1 MERHKSNISGWQD
14 AAELLVAAWLFISP
28 LILGFFDYNAATL
41 TAMLVGATA
50 SFSTQVGLA
59 KQQPWIEWFNI
70 ALALFLAFSSLIF
83 GYATMVL
90 ATWNAAISGLV
101 LLTFA
106 VLAMVSE
113 YAKLHREKQGPLHG
127 SSH

>member
-1 MERHKSNISGWQD
+1 MERRKSNISGWQD
-14 AAELLVAAWLFISP
+14 AAELIVAAWLFISP
-28 LILGFFDYNAATL
+28 WALGFFHYNAATL

-59 KQQPWIEWFNI
+59 KQQPWIEWFNV

-83 GYATMVL
+83 GYTSLIA
-90 ATWNAAISGLV
+90 ATWNAAITGLV

-113 YAKLHREKQGPLHG
+113 YTKLHREKQGPLHG
-127 SSH
+127 PSH